1 MFLQLY
7 PKCTASFSR
16 SILVVREVVLKS
28 PIYGEITV
36 LTSDHPGLRKI
47 RILDLDD
54 VYKINGDLNS
64 VFDLE
69 DLEEFEYSVN
79 FENYRD
85 HGNFICYSGEMK
97 SRKLT
102 SIKIRHCLTVNPGF
116 SAADMCLFLDKQ
128 TNLRSLHLEDTALQK
143 MRLWS
148 PSVLE
153 TQV

>member
-7 PKCTASFSR
+7 PKCTASFFR
-16 SILVVREVVLKS
+16 SIPVVREVVLKS

-79 FENYRD
+79 FENNRD
-85 HGNFICYSGEMK
+85 HGNSGEMK

-143 MRLWS
+143 MRLRS